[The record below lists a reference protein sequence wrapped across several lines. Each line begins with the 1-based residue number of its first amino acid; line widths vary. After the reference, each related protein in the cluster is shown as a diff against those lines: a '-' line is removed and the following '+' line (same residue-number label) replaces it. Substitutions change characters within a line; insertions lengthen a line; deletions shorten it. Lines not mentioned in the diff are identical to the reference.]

1 MEAVV
6 RGVGIGMRR
15 CGSASSSS
23 SLSTTRILFD
33 VSLGA
38 AGASRGGARCKS
50 GFTNDDGGTVLFS
63 PAAALPVLLGSCFR
77 LRRACCVA
85 SVAGTC
91 IESGPEPLMAPVE
104 RGKELCDT
112 LRSLNRL
119 LPGVTAAFIGL
130 SALAE
135 ENDVLVMVL
144 FGLKTVRFPAPA
156 PASVSAP
163 VPAPSSLWMPVLFE
177 GAALAGVLIT
187 LM

>member
-1 MEAVV
+1 
-6 RGVGIGMRR
+6 
-15 CGSASSSS
+15 
-23 SLSTTRILFD
+23 
-33 VSLGA
+33 
-38 AGASRGGARCKS
+38 
-50 GFTNDDGGTVLFS
+50 
-63 PAAALPVLLGSCFR
+63 
-77 LRRACCVA
+77 
-85 SVAGTC
+85 
-91 IESGPEPLMAPVE
+91 MAPVE
-104 RGKELCDT
+104 RGKELYDT
-112 LRSLNRL
+112 PRSLNRL